1 MKKII
6 LLAVITGSVLIF
18 AATGLAQSEQP
29 QKGKMEHMGQMK
41 QMMEQKMKKQDNK
54 QTRCPICAKA
64 MASMMGKAMLP
75 TDDGGVIVMIA
86 NKLYKYDKNL
96 ALINETELSVDFQNM
111 QKMMREMHNMDL
123 MGDSQSGAETQSESQ
138 Q

>member
-18 AATGLAQSEQP
+18 AAIGLAQSEQP
-29 QKGKMEHMGQMK
+29 QEGKMGHMK
-41 QMMEQKMKKQDNK
+41 QMMDQKMKKQDNM

-86 NKLYKYDKNL
+86 NKLYKYDQNL
-96 ALINETELSVDFQNM
+96 DLKNETELPFDYENM
-111 QKMMREMHNMDL
+111 KQMMMKMHHKDPT
-123 MGDSQSGAETQSESQ
+123 DSQNKESQ
-138 Q
+138 KQQHDD